1 MIRDLQDKIMALKKE
16 KGVCVVAHTYQA
28 AEILEVADICGDS
41 FQLSLCAQQSTASTI
56 VLAGVRFMAEG
67 VKLLSP
73 EKRVVLA
80 NPDAGCPM
88 AEQIDPA
95 RVIAYRKDH
104 PGIPIVAY
112 INTTA
117 ELKAVCDVCVTS
129 STAVK
134 IVSRLPEPEI
144 LFIPDCNLG
153 DYVQKQVP
161 DKKINLWLGGC
172 HVHAGVTETD
182 VARARKLHPDALLLV
197 HPECTP
203 DVVALADFVGSTSA
217 IMDFATKSPAKRFI
231 IGTEMSI
238 AEHLSYRMPDK
249 QFFMLSKKLV
259 CPNMKITTLV
269 DLYHA
274 VAGDGGE
281 VIDLSSVLMQNARRP
296 IDRMIALG
304 S

>member
-1 MIRDLQDKIMALKKE
+1 MIRELQDKIIALKKE
-16 KGVCVVAHTYQA
+16 KGICLVAHTYQA
-28 AEILEVADICGDS
+28 SEILEVADIKGDS
-41 FQLSLCAQQSTASTI
+41 FQLSQGAQKTPEQTV

-73 EKRVVLA
+73 DKTVILA

-88 AEQIDPA
+88 AEQIAPA
-95 RVIAYRKDH
+95 RVVQFKKEN
-104 PGIPIVAY
+104 PNIPVVAY

-134 IVSRLPEPEI
+134 IVSRMPEQEI

-153 DYVQKQVP
+153 DYVQRQLP
-161 DKKINLWLGGC
+161 DKKVHLWLGGC
-172 HVHAGVTETD
+172 HVHAAVTEKD
-182 VARARKLHPDALLLV
+182 VVLARKLHPDALLLI
-197 HPECTP
+197 HPECIP
-203 DVVALADFVGSTSA
+203 EVVAQADFVGSTAA
-217 IMDFATKSPAKRFI
+217 IMDFASASDATSFI

-238 AEHLSYRMPDK
+238 AEHLSYKFPDK

-259 CPNMKITTLV
+259 CPNMKITSLMDV
-269 DLYHA
+269 YHA
-274 VAGDGGE
+274 IAGTGGE
-281 VIDLSSVLMQNARRP
+281 VIELSPELMRDARRP
-296 IDRMIALG
+296 IDRMIELG